1 MLKTVNTYKLIFIGG
16 MSAFAVSACAP
27 SHHGAADGQFGYGYD
42 NAAYGYDYVAD
53 QPSYGYADYGY
64 GAQQDSTVVHKSRYG
79 DQLRGPCEITIQDCG
94 LMAVVPVYPVYQI
107 ITPAPTYEP
116 PVVEAPVIT
125 LPEPEPEPIVI
136 HEPEPVYEPPVYEP
150 VTNYWPE
157 PETPVTTW
165 KPLRK

>member
-1 MLKTVNTYKLIFIGG
+1 MLRSLVGSEMCIR
-16 MSAFAVSACAP
+16 
-27 SHHGAADGQFGYGYD
+27 
-42 NAAYGYDYVAD
+42 
-53 QPSYGYADYGY
+53 
-64 GAQQDSTVVHKSRYG
+64 DS
-79 DQLRGPCEITIQDCG
+79 
-94 LMAVVPVYPVYQI
+94 

-125 LPEPEPEPIVI
+125 LPEPEPEPVVI